1 MWCEVR
7 DRVKSATSDWNWKM
21 ILLYLAIII
30 LFVFIAYQ
38 TYYKYILPRLNPDF
52 VPNREFIQDF
62 SLTGPDKPLIPGA
75 KKPDPNNPDE
85 PTGNPAELFFFCVK
99 WCPHC
104 KKAEP
109 EWNKLVTKFENKSI
123 NKSKVFFKRI
133 DCEDD
138 EALADE
144 YGVEGYPT
152 IKLVVNDEKGE
163 RIVEYNAKPNAET
176 LEEFLRSQL

>member
-1 MWCEVR
+1 M
-7 DRVKSATSDWNWKM
+7 
-21 ILLYLAIII
+21 
-30 LFVFIAYQ
+30 
-38 TYYKYILPRLNPDF
+38 
-52 VPNREFIQDF
+52 
-62 SLTGPDKPLIPGA
+62 
-75 KKPDPNNPDE
+75 
-85 PTGNPAELFFFCVK
+85 K

-109 EWNKLVTKFENKSI
+109 EWNKLVTKFENKTI
-123 NKSKVFFKRI
+123 NKSKIFFKRI